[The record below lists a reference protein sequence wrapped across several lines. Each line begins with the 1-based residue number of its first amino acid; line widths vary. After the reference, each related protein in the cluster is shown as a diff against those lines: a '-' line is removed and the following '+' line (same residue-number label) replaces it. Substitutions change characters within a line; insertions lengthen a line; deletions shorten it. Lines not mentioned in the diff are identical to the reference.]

1 MHPRIGCMASQVEK
15 TGKQRSICPN
25 PGVEANENSCTLELA
40 GVNGSGLSCLLS
52 CDVVVG
58 AATGRLI
65 GYAWLN
71 ARRVGPAEQ
80 PKFSHAFQ
88 PRRFSLLF
96 NIFNGRFHPQLST
109 KLALGV

>member
-1 MHPRIGCMASQVEK
+1 MHPEIGCMTSQVEK
-15 TGKQRSICPN
+15 WGNDGRFVLGPKLRPTRTAARWNWWAST
-25 PGVEANENSCTLELA
+25 ALA
-40 GVNGSGLSCLLS
+40 LSSLLS

-71 ARRVGPAEQ
+71 ARWVWPAEQ
-80 PKFSHAFQ
+80 PRFSHAFQ

-96 NIFNGRFHPQLST
+96 HFHAACLPAS
-109 KLALGV
+109 AEYPVVGF